1 MEIHTVEDLRA
12 SLLELETLMAKCGI
26 ELDYEYDPNDPYA
39 WIKDADP
46 KMYRKLTREFKK
58 DQKKKAREEKK
69 RQKEI
74 GRFKLVTSTTPR

>member
-12 SLLELETLMAKCGI
+12 SLLELETLMSKCGI
-26 ELDYEYDPNDPYA
+26 ELDDEYDPNDPYA

-46 KMYRKLTREFKK
+46 KMYRKLTREFKR

-69 RQKEI
+69 RKKNMKGFSLITENQE
-74 GRFKLVTSTTPR
+74 V